1 MAGIIKN
8 KTFREGSAAKLELLP
23 NMSGPIIK
31 TSVERPIQLREGLLT
46 RPGNRSTISILI
58 KAKRANAVV
67 ILIINLIARN
77 IDSFGK
83 VFKIKRAKIMSIS
96 SSKNGA
102 FCCVIMS
109 MHNLIN
115 K

>member
-8 KTFREGSAAKLELLP
+8 KTFREGSLAKLELLP
-23 NMSGPIIK
+23 NMSGPIFK
-31 TSVERPIQLREGLLT
+31 TSVERPIQLNEGLLT
-46 RPGNRSTISILI
+46 RLGTRSTTTILI
-58 KAKRANAVV
+58 KASKAQAAV

-83 VFKIKRAKIMSIS
+83 VFKIKRAKIINIS
-96 SSKNGA
+96 SSKNGT
-102 FCCVIMS
+102 FCSVIMS

>member
-1 MAGIIKN
+1 MAGITKN
-8 KTFREGSAAKLELLP
+8 KTFREGSLAKLELLANVSSP
-23 NMSGPIIK
+23 NSK
-31 TSVERPIQLREGLLT
+31 TSVERPIQLNEESLT
-46 RPGNRSTISILI
+46 RLGTRSTTTILI
-58 KAKRANAVV
+58 KASKAQAAV
-67 ILIINLIARN
+67 ILIINLIAKN

-83 VFKIKRAKIMSIS
+83 VFKIKRAKMISIS

>member
-8 KTFREGSAAKLELLP
+8 KTFREGSLAKLELLP
-23 NMSGPIIK
+23 NMSGPIFK
-31 TSVERPIQLREGLLT
+31 TSVERPITLRDGLLI
-46 RPGNRSTISILI
+46 RPGTKSTTSILI
-58 KAKRANAVV
+58 KARRAQAAV

-83 VFKIKRAKIMSIS
+83 VFKIKRAKMMSIS